1 MAKTVVFTAPRQVGI
16 IDMPDPPVGPGQVLT
31 KTLYS
36 GISHGTEM
44 AIYRGIAPFYD
55 KRFDR
60 ATRLFLADGASDW
73 HYPTPTGYENVGE
86 VIQLGEGVTD
96 LQVGNRV
103 FTYSGHQTHVVVDAR
118 EAHRLPQDM
127 PPEHG
132 LFIAL
137 AGVAYNAILDARIL
151 LGETVVIYGLGV
163 IGQLLVQLSR
173 WSGAAQVIGVDL
185 VEKRLAHARRLGADI
200 AINPSSTPDV
210 ALQVRQMTENRG
222 ADVVIDC
229 TGSATALNQAIR
241 TVGFQGTVVVVS
253 FLAGE
258 ARGLYLGD
266 EFHHNRLR
274 LVSSQAAGVNPELHP
289 RWTGERKFRAA
300 LNLLPRLDLDGLITQ
315 RLPFEQAAR
324 GYEMVDRHPE
334 DVIQVILTYP

>member
-1 MAKTVVFTAPRQVGI
+1 MARTVVFTAPRQVDI
-16 IDMPDPPVGPGQVLT
+16 VDMPDPSVQPGQVLIR
-31 KTLYS
+31 TLYS

-44 AIYRGIAPFYD
+44 AVYRGVAPFYD
-55 KRFDR
+55 KRYDR

-73 HYPTPTGYENVGE
+73 HYPIPYGYENVGE
-86 VIQLGEGVTD
+86 VTQLGDGVTD
-96 LQVGNRV
+96 LQVGDRV
-103 FTYSGHQTHVVVDAR
+103 FTYSGHQTHVVVDQQQAF
-118 EAHRLPQDM
+118 RLPEGM

-132 LFIAL
+132 LFVAL
-137 AGVAYNAILDARIL
+137 AGVAYNGILDARIL
-151 LGETVVIYGLGV
+151 LGETVVIFGLGV
-163 IGQLLVQLSR
+163 VGQLLVQLSR

-185 VEKRLAHARRLGADI
+185 VEKRLAHARRLGAD
-200 AINPSSTPDV
+200 AALNPSSTSDV
-210 ALQVRQMTENRG
+210 ALQVRQMTGNRG

-266 EFHHNRLR
+266 DFHHNRIR

-289 RWTGERKFRAA
+289 RWTGDRKFKAA
-300 LNLLPRLDLDGLITQ
+300 LSVLPRLDLDGLITQ